1 MIAMALL
8 CHPKLLIAD
17 EPTTALDVTV
27 QKDIIELLKG
37 LQKKRNMSVL
47 FISHDLALVKQ
58 LADRV
63 AVMYQG
69 KIIEENSTQQ
79 LFNKPTEPYTKGL
92 LFARPSTTKRL
103 HPLPPLMITKVAPL
117 KHTTKLQRNA
127 QINIKNYI
135 LKLLYLKLKKL
146 KSISQSI
153 WTLSKKAGFQGSS
166 AEFFSLSTGDTGSRW

>member
-1 MIAMALL
+1 MRCGRQLLEVLKRHTTLSKKEQKTKIIEALTEVQLPDPVRIYKSYPHQISGGQKQRVMIAMALL

-92 LFARPSTTKRL
+92 LFARP
-103 HPLPPLMITKVAPL
+103 
-117 KHTTKLQRNA
+117 
-127 QINIKNYI
+127 
-135 LKLLYLKLKKL
+135 
-146 KSISQSI
+146 
-153 WTLSKKAGFQGSS
+153 
-166 AEFFSLSTGDTGSRW
+166 